1 MRFFLS
7 LYHIYYHIR
16 NQARYFKRHPSL
28 IFIGCISLL
37 YMGFDIYADEGF
49 GLNFFVMYGFYV
61 WAHVAIFLLLPNI
74 TTKED

>member
-1 MRFFLS
+1 MRFFL
-7 LYHIYYHIR
+7 LLYHIR

-28 IFIGCISLL
+28 IFIGFISLL
-37 YMGFDIYADEGF
+37 YMGFEIYADEGF